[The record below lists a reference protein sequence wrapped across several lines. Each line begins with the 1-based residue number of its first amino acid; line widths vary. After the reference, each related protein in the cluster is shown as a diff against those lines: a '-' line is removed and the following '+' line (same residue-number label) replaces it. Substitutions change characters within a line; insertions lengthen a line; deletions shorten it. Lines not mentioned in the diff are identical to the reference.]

1 MCKKIQKLFSINIL
15 KFIKTNIALTIISI
29 SLLSTACNNNQN
41 TEKEKNQMKE
51 PIAKKIKQELTIHN
65 DTRIDNYY
73 WMKNRDSKDVLQY
86 IKEENDY
93 FKNQLKSTEALQ
105 DSLFDEIVGRMKPEE
120 STVPYKSNGY
130 YYYSRYEN
138 GKEYKIYCRKK
149 ESLDSQEI
157 IVLDENKEAKN
168 YDYYALGG
176 MAVSTNNNLLA
187 YSEDTVSR
195 RIYTIKFKDLN
206 TNELLN
212 DEIPNTSGR
221 VVWANDNKTI
231 YYTEKD
237 PTTLREFIVK
247 RHTLGTDYS
256 QDEIV
261 YQENDET
268 FILGIGKSKSKKYI
282 WIVAYS
288 TLSSECLYI
297 DADENSKPISVL
309 PREKDHEYSVS
320 HKDDSF
326 YILTNWNAKN
336 FRLMKTKISNT
347 NKDNWKEIIPH
358 REDVL
363 LENTEIFDNYLVADE
378 RINGLT
384 QLKIINFKDNSEY
397 YLDFGE
403 PAYASGISTN
413 PEFNSKLLRYTYTS
427 LTTPPSTF
435 DYNMET
441 KEKTLLKEKEI
452 LGGFDKNNYK
462 TERLFIKARDGV
474 EVPIS
479 LVYKNGIMLN
489 GKNPLLLYG
498 YGSYGITMD
507 ASFSPDRFS
516 LIDRGFI
523 YAIAHIRGGEELGRQ
538 WYENGKLLKK
548 KNTFTDFI
556 DCGNALIEQ
565 KFTSS
570 DRLFAYGGSA
580 GGLLMG
586 AIMNM
591 RPEMWAGIIASVPFV
606 DVVTTMLDDSIP
618 LTTGEYDEW
627 GNPNDKQFYDY
638 MLSYSPIDNIENKD
652 YPNLLITTGYHDS
665 QVQYWEPL
673 KWIAKLRDKRANQN
687 LLLLHT
693 QMEAGHGGASGRFKR
708 FKETASKY
716 AFMLHI
722 LEKQKT
728 K

>member
-1 MCKKIQKLFSINIL
+1 MCTKIYKQISKHF
-15 KFIKTNIALTIISI
+15 KTSVALTLISIALV
-29 SLLSTACNNNQN
+29 STACNNNQN
-41 TEKEKNQMKE
+41 KEKEKNQMKE
-51 PIAKKIKQELTIHN
+51 PIAKKIKKELTIHN
-65 DTRIDNYY
+65 NTRTDNYY

-93 FKNQLKSTEALQ
+93 FKNKLKSTEALQ
-105 DSLFDEIVGRMKPEE
+105 DSLFDEIVARMKPEE

-138 GKEYKIYCRKK
+138 GKEYRIHCRKK
-149 ESLDSQEI
+149 ESLDSKEI
-157 IVLDENKEAKN
+157 IVLNENIEAEN
-168 YDYYALGG
+168 YDYYAVGG

-195 RIYTIKFKDLN
+195 RIYTIKFKNLT
-206 TNELLN
+206 TNELLS

-221 VVWANDNKTI
+221 VVWANDNKTV

-237 PTTLREFIVK
+237 PTTLREFKVK
-247 RHTLGTDYS
+247 RHILGTNHT
-256 QDEIV
+256 QDETI
-261 YQENDET
+261 YTEEDET

-297 DADENSKPISVL
+297 DADKNTNLISIL
-309 PREKDHEYSVS
+309 PRENNHEYSVS

-326 YILTNWNAKN
+326 YILTNWEAKN
-336 FRLMKTKISNT
+336 FRLMKTNISNT
-347 NKDNWKEIIPH
+347 DKENWKEVIPH

-403 PAYASGISTN
+403 PAYATGISIN
-413 PEFNSKLLRYTYTS
+413 PEFDSKLLRYSYTS

-462 TERLFIKARDGV
+462 TERIFIKARDGV

-479 LVYKNGIMLN
+479 LVYKKGIKLN

-507 ASFSPDRFS
+507 ASFSADRFS

-565 KFTSS
+565 QFTSS

-606 DVVTTMLDDSIP
+606 DVVTTMLDESIP

-627 GNPNDKQFYDY
+627 GNPNEKQYYDY
-638 MLSYSPIDNIENKD
+638 MLSYSPLDNIEAKK

-673 KWIAKLRDKRANQN
+673 KWIAKLRDKRTNHN

-708 FKETASKY
+708 FKETATKY

-722 LEKQKT
+722 LQTQNSQEK
-728 K
+728 